1 MPGFWR
7 SLYGVLGYEYN
18 SINDK
23 PSEKD
28 VKLKQVCMRQISLSK
43 LKLKKIERVEQ
54 KTADLVPIRPQLGA
68 VAPTPQLVAA
78 IPGWF
83 KVS

>member
-7 SLYGVLGYEYN
+7 SLYGVLGYEYE
-18 SINDK
+18 SKNDK
-23 PSEKD
+23 PSEHD

-43 LKLKKIERVEQ
+43 LKLKKIEPVQQ
-54 KTADLVPIRPQLGA
+54 KTADLVPIPA
-68 VAPTPQLVAA
+68 VAPAPVAV
-78 IPGWF
+78 PSWF